1 MPCPCRPLPS
11 RTLTKIFT
19 LRGMKDLRLEAMDT
33 PLVKH
38 YHDQAELC
46 LNKMENAWTPVSRWY
61 WDRKLKNANS
71 MWREVLQQEI
81 NQLRAEHGMQ
91 PSVRAAHQPARRV
104 ALDTAPSHL
113 AIE

>member
-1 MPCPCRPLPS
+1 MNN
-11 RTLTKIFT
+11 
-19 LRGMKDLRLEAMDT
+19 LRLEAMDA
-33 PLVKH
+33 PLVRH
-38 YHDQAELC
+38 YHDEAERC
-46 LNKMENAWTPVSRWY
+46 LEKMEGAWTPVSRWY

-104 ALDTAPSHL
+104 ALDTSQSCL